1 VATTPGGSGGGGGSA
16 RGADRGAANAAANAA
31 NEAAAAGA
39 FTHLVADFIG
49 VPAHQLRDTPMLS
62 GLLIAAAGAAGFA
75 AVGAPIVRQLP
86 HDGVAG
92 LFLLDG
98 CQMTVHAFPERELLL
113 LDVLTAATHDGRK
126 AFDVFARRIV
136 AREVRSERMSRG

>member
-1 VATTPGGSGGGGGSA
+1 MATTPGGE
-16 RGADRGAANAAANAA
+16 RGTAD
-31 NEAAAAGA
+31 AAAAAGGGA
-39 FTHLVADFIG
+39 FTHLVADFLG
-49 VPAHQLRDTPMLS
+49 VPPQQLRDTTMLS
-62 GLLIAAAGAAGFA
+62 GLLIAAASAAGFA

-113 LDVLTAATHDGRK
+113 LDVLTVSTHDGRK
-126 AFDVFARRIV
+126 AYDVFARRIV
-136 AREVRSERMSRG
+136 AREVRSERMTRG